1 MYGRTPLLPQRS
13 TGAAA
18 ARPDYDVII
27 IGAGLSGL
35 SLACHLVQSPW
46 RNRSILLVDKV
57 AAARDDRTW
66 CYWSNAPTMF
76 DGAVSRTWDRLRV
89 AGAGFER
96 TLDLGDYRY
105 KMIRGAGF
113 HCHARAVLAAHDNV
127 TLAQGVV
134 ERIEDGPA
142 GARVRVDGRT
152 VSATWVFDSR
162 FLPSEMGSDDARYHT
177 LKLHFKGWEI
187 ETPEPAFDP
196 GMPTLFDFRTPQAGE
211 VRFFY
216 VLPITDRRALVEY
229 TLFAPR
235 VLPRRGYEDAL
246 RHYLCYASGVTGFRV
261 LREEGGV
268 IPATD
273 RPFPRRAGEHV
284 MNIGTRGGRVK
295 PSTGYAFMRVQQDS
309 AAIVASLV
317 RRGHPFDVP
326 ADSRR
331 YRLYDSILLDIM
343 CRRGGEIAPIFTAMF
358 AHNRIER
365 VLRFLDE
372 IGSARENLLL
382 IATLPPRLFL
392 ESIGRAV
399 AGIPAAPGPGG
410 SVARRSSRV

>member
-1 MYGRTPLLPQRS
+1 MHGRTPLVPRGS

-27 IGAGLSGL
+27 VGAGLSGL
-35 SLACHLVQSPW
+35 SLACQLVRSPW
-46 RNRSILLVDKV
+46 QDRSILLVDK
-57 AAARDDRTW
+57 ATRERDDRTW
-66 CYWSNAPTMF
+66 CYWTGAPTMF
-76 DGAVSRTWDRLRV
+76 DGAVTRTWDRLRV
-89 AGAGFER
+89 AGTGFER
-96 TLDLGDYRY
+96 ALDLGDRRY
-105 KMIRGAGF
+105 KMIRGADF
-113 HCHARAVLAAHDNV
+113 YRHARALLAARDNV

-142 GARVRVDGRT
+142 CARVTIDGQT

-162 FLPSEMGSDDARYHT
+162 FLLAELGRDDARYHT

-187 ETPEPAFDP
+187 ETPEPVFDP

-235 VLPRRGYEDAL
+235 VLPRRDYEESL
-246 RHYLCYASGVTGFRV
+246 RHYLRSTLGITGFRV

-273 RPFPRRAGEHV
+273 RPFPRRAGKHI

-317 RRGHPFDVP
+317 RHGHPFDVP

-343 CRRGGEIAPIFTAMF
+343 CRRGGEIAPIFVAMF
-358 AHNRIER
+358 ARNPIER

-382 IATLPPRLFL
+382 IGTLPPRLFL
-392 ESIGRAV
+392 ESIGRAIV
-399 AGIPAAPGPGG
+399 RIPAASGPGG
-410 SVARRSSRV
+410 SVARRSSRA

>member
-1 MYGRTPLLPQRS
+1 MIPRGS
-13 TGAAA
+13 TGAVTTM
-18 ARPDYDVII
+18 PDYDII
-27 IGAGLSGL
+27 ILGAGLSGL
-35 SLACHLVQSPW
+35 SLACHLVGSSW
-46 RNRSILLVDKV
+46 RDRTILLVDKV
-57 AAARDDRTW
+57 VKERDDRTW
-66 CYWSNAPTMF
+66 CYWGSTPTLF
-76 DGAVSRTWDRLRV
+76 DAAVFRTWDRLRV

-96 TLDLGDYRY
+96 ALDLGDYRY
-105 KMIRGAGF
+105 RMIRGADF
-113 HCHARAVLAAHDNV
+113 YRHARALLAAHDNV
-127 TLAQGVV
+127 AFAQGV
-134 ERIEDGPA
+134 IEHVDDGPG
-142 GARVRVDGRT
+142 GARVIIDGRA

-162 FLPSEMGSDDARYHT
+162 FQPAELRDDEARYHT

-196 GMPTLFDFRTPQAGE
+196 GMPTFFDFRTPQAGE

-216 VLPITDRRALVEY
+216 LLPLTERRALVEY

-235 VLPRRGYEDAL
+235 VLPRRDYEDAL
-246 RHYLCYASGVTGFRV
+246 RQYLQSTLGVSSFHV

-309 AAIVASLV
+309 AAIVASLA
-317 RRGHPFDVP
+317 RHGHPFDVP
-326 ADSRR
+326 AGPHR

-343 CRRGGEIAPIFTAMF
+343 CRHGGQIGPIFTAMF
-358 AHNRIER
+358 ARNPTKR

-372 IGSARENLLL
+372 VGPVWENLLL

-399 AGIPAAPGPGG
+399 GRVPAAAGPGG
-410 SVARRSSRV
+410 SAVRRSSHV